1 MIQRNAKCGL
11 NKGQYAPKHQ
21 CLTIIQTHMV
31 DVCYL
36 VCMYVLHMSLANT
49 QASVTTTLPS
59 IFEVVA
65 PSE

>member
-1 MIQRNAKCGL
+1 MLMMLVAST
-11 NKGQYAPKHQ
+11 KGQYAPKLQ
-21 CLTIIQTHMV
+21 MLKCMV
-31 DVCYL
+31 DVTVCYL